1 MALQQYE
8 GVPEQDHVSEGEP
21 AGDQEAVVLEF
32 RRILPPGMEATLAQL
47 AWVKSNDEAGYGMFG
62 VAEYKRDEEGRLY
75 VDHHG
80 PRVYLG

>member
-1 MALQQYE
+1 MALQQHE
-8 GVPEQDHVSEGEP
+8 GVSGPDGVTEGEP
-21 AGDQEAVVLEF
+21 TGDQEAVVLEF

-62 VAEYKRDEEGRLY
+62 IAEYKRDEEGRLY

-80 PRVYLG
+80 PRVYLD